1 MITDEIF
8 ELLQK
13 AHETLSRLCEIYTE
27 LAETFL
33 SEDDRV
39 NSELFLSKTDEVIK
53 EMLMIR
59 QKTTTTLE

>member
-8 ELLQK
+8 ELLQN

-33 SEDDRV
+33 SEGDRV

-59 QKTTTTLE
+59 KKTTTMLE